1 MEGRGG
7 KVQLG
12 DEARED
18 GNAHHGQGP
27 HGEHAPGG
35 GASMGGAPEAVE
47 VLMPAGDGHQVR
59 AGQEQH
65 GLGQGMGY
73 DLEQHRPQGGLRSH
87 AQAHEDIA
95 DLGGGGEGDH
105 GGQPPGENGGDGACD
120 HAADAEQQQHRL
132 DARGGEHVNADDLVD
147 DLDEKHDIPLGHH
160 AGQDARGGRGGLAV
174 GIRHPQ
180 VEGEQAA
187 LDGQSRG
194 HQAQGHGHGEPVP
207 AGGPQ
212 VRDGG
217 VQLGEQQVAGDGIGE
232 DHAHEEQTRAHQ
244 GEDHVPGGGDQ
255 CPAAPTHRQQGAGG
269 DGQDLDEHVAGEDI
283 VGVAQGY
290 QRHMGQVHHDPI
302 ELLLVGGDVLQ
313 DAAHTAQH
321 TQQHDPGKQHGQ
333 EGLQNTRRQ
342 LVAPGGG
349 VVAHHII
356 VADVVHRAVYQHG
369 ALQHD
374 AG

>member
-1 MEGRGG
+1 MVSR
-7 KVQLG
+7 
-12 DEARED
+12 
-18 GNAHHGQGP
+18 
-27 HGEHAPGG
+27 
-35 GASMGGAPEAVE
+35 
-47 VLMPAGDGHQVR
+47 
-59 AGQEQH
+59 
-65 GLGQGMGY
+65 
-73 DLEQHRPQGGLRSH
+73 
-87 AQAHEDIA
+87 
-95 DLGGGGEGDH
+95 
-105 GGQPPGENGGDGACD
+105 PGENGGDGACD
-120 HAADAEQQQHRL
+120 HAADAKQQQHRL
-132 DARGGEHVNADDLVD
+132 GAGGGEHVDTDDLVD

-187 LDGQSRG
+187 FDGQARR

-212 VRDGG
+212 LRDGG

-232 DHAHEEQTRAHQ
+232 DDADQEQAGAHQ
-244 GEDHVPGGGDQ
+244 GEDHIAGGGDQ
-255 CPAAPTHRQQGAGG
+255 GAPAPAHRQQGAGG
-269 DGQDLDEHVAGEDI
+269 DGQHLDEHIAGENV
-283 VGVAQGY
+283 VGVAQGH

-321 TQQHDPGKQHGQ
+321 AQQHDPGKQHGQ

-356 VADVVHRAVYQHG
+356 VADVVHRAVYQHRALEHHAGRQQENAQPPGPAGVGGKGHHG
-369 ALQHD
+369 AHQGQNDGEEGEILHKAHCSPSSFCRFLWD
-374 AG
+374 IIIYSLSMSRVR